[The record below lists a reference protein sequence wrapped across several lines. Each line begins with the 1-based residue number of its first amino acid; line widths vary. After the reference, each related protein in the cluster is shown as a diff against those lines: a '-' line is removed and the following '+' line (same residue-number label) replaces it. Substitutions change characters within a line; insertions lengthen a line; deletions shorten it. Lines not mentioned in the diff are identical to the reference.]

1 MYGWLNYEY
10 LNFRIVSEMKELRY
24 LHKYFLKYKGRLI
37 LGVFITII
45 ATVFKLVVPMKIG
58 DSLTIVK
65 KFLNGEITDLA
76 FVKHELLINILF
88 ILGAALLS
96 GFFTF
101 LMRQTFIVV
110 SRYVEYD
117 LKNEIFQH
125 YEKLPLG
132 FYKQNRTGDLM
143 NRISEDV
150 SKVRMYVGP
159 ALMYS
164 ITTVTLFVV
173 VVTYMFYT
181 APTLTLYAIAP
192 LPFLSVAIYKLSV
205 IINKR
210 STVVQQYLSK
220 LTTFTQESFSGI
232 AVIKAYGIEPITNEN
247 FEALAEGS
255 KIKNI
260 DLAKVQALFFP
271 LMMLL
276 IGVSNIL
283 VVYIGG
289 IRYINGEILDF
300 GTIVEFLIYVNM
312 LTWPVAVVG
321 WVTSMVQRAEA
332 SQKRINEFLSVE
344 PAIKNLVTKATP
356 IKGNITFNN
365 LSFTYP
371 DTGIE
376 ALKNISFTVKPGET
390 LAIVGNT
397 GSGKSTILELI
408 GRLYD
413 VDENMLK
420 IDGTTIKD
428 LNLNDLRDS
437 IGYVPQDSFL
447 FSDSIKNNI
456 RFGKEDAPESEIIEA
471 AKKAA
476 VHQNI
481 EVFKKGYDTI
491 LGERGI
497 TLSGG
502 QKQRVS
508 IARAIIKDPQIFLF
522 DDSLSAV
529 DTETEEDILQNLQK
543 LSKNKTTIL
552 VSHRISSAKNATK
565 IIVLE
570 DGRIIQRGTH
580 NELVNTEGY
589 YKELYAKQLLEKE
602 M

>member
-1 MYGWLNYEY
+1 
-10 LNFRIVSEMKELRY
+10 MKELKY
-24 LHKYFLKYKGRLI
+24 LNKYFLKYKGRLL

-58 DSLTIVK
+58 DSVTVVK
-65 KFLNGEITDLA
+65 QYMNGEITDLV
-76 FVKHELLINILF
+76 FVKHQLLINILLL
-88 ILGAALLS
+88 LGAALLS
-96 GFFTF
+96 AFFTF
-101 LMRQTFIVV
+101 MMRQTFIVV

-125 YEKLPLG
+125 YEKLSLG

-164 ITTVTLFVV
+164 ITTVTLFIVV
-173 VVTYMFYT
+173 VSYMFYK

-192 LPFLSVAIYKLSV
+192 LPILSLAIYKLSV
-205 IINKR
+205 LINQR
-210 STVVQQYLSK
+210 TTIVQQYLSK

-232 AVIKAYGIEPITNEN
+232 AVIKAYGIEPRTNTN
-247 FEALAEGS
+247 FEELAEGS
-255 KIKNI
+255 KVKNI

-283 VVYIGG
+283 VIYIGG
-289 IRYINGEILDF
+289 SRYINGQIAEF

-321 WVTSMVQRAEA
+321 WVTSMVQQAEA
-332 SQKRINEFLSVE
+332 SQKRINEFLETE
-344 PAIKNLVTKATP
+344 PTIQNLVEESTP
-356 IKGNITFNN
+356 VKGNIEFNN
-365 LSFTYP
+365 LTFTYP
-371 DTGIE
+371 DTGIT
-376 ALKNISFTVKPGET
+376 ALKDVSFTVKPGET
-390 LAIVGNT
+390 LAIIGNT

-413 VDENMLK
+413 VEEGMLK
-420 IDGTTIKD
+420 MDGTPIRK
-428 LNLNDLRDS
+428 LNLNDLRES
-437 IGYVPQDSFL
+437 IGYVPQDAFL
-447 FSDSIKNNI
+447 FSDTLRNNI
-456 RFGKEDAPESEIIEA
+456 RFGKEDASEEEVIEA
-471 AKKAA
+471 AKNAA

-481 EVFKKGYDTI
+481 IGFNKGYETI

-508 IARAIIKDPQIFLF
+508 IARAIIKDPQILLF
-522 DDSLSAV
+522 DDCLSAV
-529 DTETEEDILQNLQK
+529 DTETEEEILQNLYK
-543 LSKNKTTIL
+543 ISKNKTTII
-552 VSHRISSAKNATK
+552 VSHRISSVKNANK

-570 DGRIIQRGTH
+570 NGEIIQKGTH
-580 NELVNTEGY
+580 NELVNSEGY

>member
-1 MYGWLNYEY
+1 MKDLKY
-10 LNFRIVSEMKELRY
+10 LN
-24 LHKYFLKYKGRLI
+24 KYFLKYKGRLL
-37 LGVFITII
+37 LGVFITIV
-45 ATVFKLVVPMKIG
+45 ATVFKLVVPMKVG
-58 DSLTIVK
+58 DSITVVK
-65 KFLNGEITDLA
+65 QYLNGEITDLA
-76 FVKHELLINILF
+76 FVKHQLLINILLL
-88 ILGAALLS
+88 LGAALLS
-96 GFFTF
+96 GLFTF
-101 LMRQTFIVV
+101 MMRQTFIVV

-125 YEKLPLG
+125 YEKLSLG

-164 ITTVTLFVV
+164 ITTVTLFIVV
-173 VVTYMFYT
+173 VSYMFYK

-192 LPFLSVAIYKLSV
+192 LPILSIAIYKLSV
-205 IINKR
+205 IINHR
-210 STVVQQYLSK
+210 STIVQQYLSK

-232 AVIKAYGIEPITNEN
+232 AVIKAYGIEPRTNTN
-247 FEALAEGS
+247 FEELAEGS

-283 VVYIGG
+283 VIYIGG
-289 IRYINGEILDF
+289 TRYISGEIVEF

-321 WVTSMVQRAEA
+321 WVTSMVQQAEA
-332 SQKRINEFLSVE
+332 SQKRINEFLETE
-344 PAIKNLVTKATP
+344 PTIQNLVQENTVVS
-356 IKGNITFNN
+356 GNIEFNN
-365 LSFTYP
+365 LTFTYP
-371 DTGIE
+371 DTGIT
-376 ALKNISFTVKPGET
+376 ALKNVSFTVKPGET
-390 LAIVGNT
+390 LAIIGNT

-413 VDENMLK
+413 VEEGMLK
-420 IDGTTIKD
+420 MDGTPIRS

-437 IGYVPQDSFL
+437 IGYVPQDAFL
-447 FSDSIKNNI
+447 FSDTLRNNI
-456 RFGKEDAPESEIIEA
+456 RFGKENASEEEVIEA
-471 AKKAA
+471 AKNAA
-476 VHQNI
+476 VHDNI
-481 EVFKKGYDTI
+481 IGFSKGYDTI

-508 IARAIIKDPQIFLF
+508 IARAIIKNPQILLF
-522 DDSLSAV
+522 DDCLSAV
-529 DTETEEDILQNLQK
+529 DTETEEEILQNLQK
-543 LSKNKTTIL
+543 ISKDKTTII
-552 VSHRISSAKNATK
+552 VSHRISSAKNASK

-570 DGRIIQRGTH
+570 DGEIIQQGTH

>member
-1 MYGWLNYEY
+1 MKDLKY
-10 LNFRIVSEMKELRY
+10 LN
-24 LHKYFLKYKGRLI
+24 KYFLKYKGRLL
-37 LGVFITII
+37 LGVFITIV
-45 ATVFKLVVPMKIG
+45 ATVFKLVVPMKVG
-58 DSLTIVK
+58 DSITVVK
-65 KFLNGEITDLA
+65 QYLNGEITDLA
-76 FVKHELLINILF
+76 FVKHQLLINILLL
-88 ILGAALLS
+88 LGAALLS
-96 GFFTF
+96 GLFTF
-101 LMRQTFIVV
+101 MMRQTFIVV

-125 YEKLPLG
+125 YEKLSLG

-164 ITTVTLFVV
+164 ITTVTLFIVV
-173 VVTYMFYT
+173 VSYMFYK

-192 LPFLSVAIYKLSV
+192 LPILSIAIYKLSV
-205 IINKR
+205 IINHR
-210 STVVQQYLSK
+210 STIVQQYLSK

-232 AVIKAYGIEPITNEN
+232 AVIKAYGIEPRTNTN
-247 FEALAEGS
+247 FEELAEGS

-283 VVYIGG
+283 VIYIGG
-289 IRYINGEILDF
+289 TRYISGEIVEF

-321 WVTSMVQRAEA
+321 WVTSMVQQAEA
-332 SQKRINEFLSVE
+332 SQKRINEFLETE
-344 PAIKNLVTKATP
+344 PTIQNLVQENTVVS
-356 IKGNITFNN
+356 GNIEFNN
-365 LSFTYP
+365 LTFTYP
-371 DTGIE
+371 DTGIA
-376 ALKNISFTVKPGET
+376 ALKNVSFTVKPGET
-390 LAIVGNT
+390 LAIIGNT

-413 VDENMLK
+413 VEEGMLK
-420 IDGTTIKD
+420 MDGTPIRS

-437 IGYVPQDSFL
+437 IGYVPQDAFL
-447 FSDSIKNNI
+447 FSDTLRNNI
-456 RFGKEDAPESEIIEA
+456 RFGKENASEEEVIEA
-471 AKKAA
+471 AKNAA
-476 VHQNI
+476 VHDNI
-481 EVFKKGYDTI
+481 IGFSKGYDTI

-508 IARAIIKDPQIFLF
+508 IARAIIKNPQILLF
-522 DDSLSAV
+522 DDCLSAV
-529 DTETEEDILQNLQK
+529 DTETEEEILQNLQK
-543 LSKNKTTIL
+543 ISKDKTTII
-552 VSHRISSAKNATK
+552 VSHRISSAKNASK

-570 DGRIIQRGTH
+570 DGEIIQQGTH

>member
-1 MYGWLNYEY
+1 MKALKY
-10 LNFRIVSEMKELRY
+10 LN
-24 LHKYFLKYKGRLI
+24 KYFLKYKGRLL

-45 ATVFKLVVPMKIG
+45 ATVFKLVVPMKVG
-58 DSLTIVK
+58 DSVTAVK
-65 KFLNGEITDLA
+65 QYMNGEITDIA
-76 FVKHELLINILF
+76 IVKHDLLINILLL
-88 ILGAALLS
+88 LGAALLS
-96 GFFTF
+96 AFFTF
-101 LMRQTFIVV
+101 MMRQTFIVV

-117 LKNEIFQH
+117 LKNEIFQQ
-125 YEKLPLG
+125 YEKLSLG

-164 ITTVTLFVV
+164 ITTMTLFVV
-173 VVTYMFYT
+173 VISYMFYK
-181 APTLTLYAIAP
+181 APILTLYAIAP
-192 LPFLSVAIYKLSV
+192 LPILSFTIYKLSV
-205 IINKR
+205 LINQR
-210 STVVQQYLSK
+210 TTIVQQYLSK

-232 AVIKAYGIEPITNEN
+232 AVIKAYGIEPRTNAG
-247 FEALAEGS
+247 FEELAEGS
-255 KIKNI
+255 KKKNI

-271 LMMLL
+271 LMILL

-283 VVYIGG
+283 VIYIGG
-289 IRYINGEILDF
+289 TRYIQGEIAEF

-321 WVTSMVQRAEA
+321 WVTSMVQQAEA
-332 SQKRINEFLSVE
+332 SQKRINEFLETEPSILNSVSE
-344 PAIKNLVTKATP
+344 STP
-356 IKGNITFNN
+356 IQGTIAFNK

-371 DTGIE
+371 DTGIT
-376 ALKNISFTVKPGET
+376 ALKEVSFSVKPGET

-397 GSGKSTILELI
+397 GSGKSTLLELI

-413 VDENMLK
+413 VEEGMLR
-420 IDGTTIKD
+420 IDSTNLRQ
-428 LNLNDLRDS
+428 LNLEDLRNS
-437 IGYVPQDSFL
+437 IGYVPQDAFL
-447 FSDSIKNNI
+447 FSDTIRNNI
-456 RFGKEDAPESEIIEA
+456 RFGKENASVEAVEQA
-471 AKKAA
+471 AKNAA
-476 VHQNI
+476 VHKNI
-481 EVFKKGYDTI
+481 MGFTKGYDTV

-508 IARAIIKDPQIFLF
+508 IARAIIKDPKILLF
-522 DDSLSAV
+522 DDCLSAV
-529 DTETEEDILQNLQK
+529 DTETEEEILQNLHK
-543 LSKNKTTIL
+543 ISKNKTTII
-552 VSHRISSAKNATK
+552 VSHRISSAKNADR

-570 DGRIIQRGTH
+570 EGKIIQHGTH

>member
-1 MYGWLNYEY
+1 
-10 LNFRIVSEMKELRY
+10 MKELKFLNKY
-24 LHKYFLKYKGRLI
+24 LLKYKGRLL
-37 LGVFITII
+37 LGVVITIV
-45 ATVFKLVVPMKIG
+45 ATAFKLIVPMKIG
-58 DSLTIVK
+58 DSVTVVK
-65 KFLNGEITDLA
+65 QYIDGEVTNLA
-76 FVKHELLINILF
+76 YVKEQLLINILLL
-88 ILGAALLS
+88 LGAALLS
-96 GFFTF
+96 AFFTF
-101 LMRQTFIVV
+101 MMRQTFIVA

-125 YEKLPLG
+125 YEKLSLG

-159 ALMYS
+159 ALMYG
-164 ITTVTLFVV
+164 ITTITLFIVV
-173 VVTYMFYT
+173 ISYMFYT

-192 LPFLSVAIYKLSV
+192 LPILSIAIYRLSVL
-205 IINKR
+205 INQR
-210 STVVQQYLSK
+210 STIVQQYLSK

-232 AVIKAYGIEPITNEN
+232 AVIKAYGIEPRTNAN
-247 FEALAEGS
+247 FDALAESS
-255 KIKNI
+255 KVKNI

-283 VVYIGG
+283 VIYIGG
-289 IRYINGEILDF
+289 SRYINGQIAEF

-321 WVTSMVQRAEA
+321 WVTSMIQQAEA
-332 SQKRINEFLSVE
+332 SQKRINEFLSTE
-344 PAIKNLVTKATP
+344 PKIQNSVVKPTP
-356 IKGNITFNN
+356 IKGSIAFNN

-371 DTGIE
+371 DTGIT
-376 ALKNISFTVKPGET
+376 ALKDISFKVSPGET

-413 VDENMLK
+413 VEDEMLK
-420 IDGTTIKD
+420 IDDTPIKK
-428 LNLNDLRDS
+428 LNLNSLRAS
-437 IGYVPQDSFL
+437 IGYVPQDAFL

-456 RFGKEDAPESEIIEA
+456 RFGKENATKQQVIEA
-471 AKKAA
+471 AKNAA
-476 VHQNI
+476 VHKNI
-481 EVFKKGYDTI
+481 VAFSKGYNTV

-508 IARAIIKDPQIFLF
+508 IARAIIKDPQILLF
-522 DDSLSAV
+522 DDCLSAV
-529 DTETEEDILQNLQK
+529 DTETEEEILQNLFK
-543 LSKNKTTIL
+543 ISKGKTTII
-552 VSHRISSAKNATK
+552 VSHRISSVKNANK

-570 DGRIIQRGTH
+570 DGKILQQGTH
-580 NELVNTEGY
+580 NQLVNSEGY